1 MYTVLKYRNA
11 QVTGGYNGQFKY
23 YVILKYK
30 YWKVHSTHGTLRVP
44 LKNKNTHKD
53 PVLMCP

>member
-44 LKNKNTHKD
+44 LKIKTHIRT
-53 PVLMCP
+53 LS